1 MTSASFSSSDRIVS
15 GSDDRSVKV
24 WDLRNMRAPVT
35 NIQCPSAVNRIAVS
49 QSGMNFRFARHHRS
63 ILMRL
68 TCSHFQGQS
77 PFPTTT
83 DKSPF
88 TICLGRSCCGFPATA
103 PSATTEWSPQRAGR
117 EQKTARTGARGPTSS
132 RRDSTASPSA
142 GACGR
147 RPATRMRVSRSRK
160 RKRPKMPLFEET
172 RSSNSMNVRLS
183 STVFYRSLIHIFS
196 ATLTT

>member
-1 MTSASFSSSDRIVS
+1 MTSASFISSDRIVS

-49 QSGMNFRFARHHRS
+49 QTGKAFAFS
-63 ILMRL
+63 CTSSVIGSFLMWL
-68 TCSHFQGQS
+68 TCSPFQGQS
-77 PFPTTT
+77 PYRTTI

-88 TICLGRSCCGFPATA
+88 TISLGRSCCGFHATV
-103 PSATTEWSPQRAGR
+103 PSATTEWLPQRAGR
-117 EQKTARTGARGPTSS
+117 EQKSARTVARGPTSF

-147 RPATRMRVSRSRK
+147 RPATKKRVPSSRRK
-160 RKRPKMPLFEET
+160 KRPKMPLFEET
-172 RSSNSMNVRLS
+172 R
-183 STVFYRSLIHIFS
+183 
-196 ATLTT
+196 